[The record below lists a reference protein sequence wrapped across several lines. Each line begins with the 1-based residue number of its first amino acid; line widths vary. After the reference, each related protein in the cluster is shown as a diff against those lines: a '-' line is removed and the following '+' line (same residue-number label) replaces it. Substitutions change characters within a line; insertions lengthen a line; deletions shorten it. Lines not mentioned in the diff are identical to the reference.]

1 MVKCKDCGLLG
12 VRQNYDGEVVEAT
25 DLVRSEG
32 KHEALPAKF
41 VCYASSASFPDINHA
56 SKHRFSDNGPEKQE
70 AVDANLNAITTDI
83 DCLVHQDWSQ
93 GKTPKEHEEMLN
105 RQIIQQLQIN
115 QEKHAQQIAALSE
128 THHQENKS
136 DKWLQLWIHIAV
148 TIFGI
153 IASAVAVY
161 FSTLATLG
169 Q

>member
-1 MVKCKDCGLLG
+1 
-12 VRQNYDGEVVEAT
+12 
-25 DLVRSEG
+25 
-32 KHEALPAKF
+32 
-41 VCYASSASFPDINHA
+41 
-56 SKHRFSDNGPEKQE
+56 
-70 AVDANLNAITTDI
+70 
-83 DCLVHQDWSQ
+83 
-93 GKTPKEHEEMLN
+93 MLN